1 MYINDTVQNPCL
13 NVNYVRL
20 MELMFII
27 KQLEHKFNRFSL
39 RYNSSVQM
47 NFLFFY

>member
-20 MELMFII
+20 MELMFI
-27 KQLEHKFNRFSL
+27 
-39 RYNSSVQM
+39 
-47 NFLFFY
+47 LFFFFIY